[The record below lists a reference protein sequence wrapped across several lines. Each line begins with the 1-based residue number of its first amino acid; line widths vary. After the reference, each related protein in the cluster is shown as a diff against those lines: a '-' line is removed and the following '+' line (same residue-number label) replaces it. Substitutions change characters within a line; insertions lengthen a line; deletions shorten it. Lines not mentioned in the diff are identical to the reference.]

1 MRNSLVWTLKNWKV
15 FPGCSIKRNRRCDM
29 KYREVLAAMSL
40 ITLMAAGL
48 PALAEEHA
56 PPGTGAPYVLA
67 FDERPG
73 SGGPPPQGK
82 REEAM
87 KKVETL
93 KKWRLIE
100 ELNLDEK
107 TADRFLPMLS
117 SIDRERRELMKE
129 RREAMRRLREALNS
143 PTPGEREIKQG
154 LKRAESVSRKL
165 QELHEK
171 ELNAAREHLTY
182 EQQARYLIF
191 NQEFEREM
199 RRIISRARGRRPG
212 GQGREGGPMYEGQG
226 REGGAEFGG
235 PEGGSPPF
243 APGGRRY

>member
-1 MRNSLVWTLKNWKV
+1 
-15 FPGCSIKRNRRCDM
+15 M
-29 KYREVLAAMSL
+29 KYGK
-40 ITLMAAGL
+40 IFMAAALFTLTVAGV

-73 SGGPPPQGK
+73 SWGPPPQGK

-107 TADRFLPMLS
+107 TADSFLPMLS

-129 RREAMRRLREALNS
+129 RMEALRRLREALNS
-143 PTPGEREIKQG
+143 PAPGERRIKEG
-154 LKRAESVSRKL
+154 IDMAESVSRKL
-165 QELHEK
+165 QELSEK
-171 ELNAAREHLTY
+171 EIKAAREHLTY
-182 EQQARYLIF
+182 EQQARFLIF
-191 NQEFEREM
+191 NQEFAREM

-212 GQGREGGPMYEGQG
+212 GQGREGGPMYGGQG
-226 REGGAEFGG
+226 REGEPMYGG
-235 PEGGSPPF
+235 PEGGRPPF
-243 APGGRRY
+243 PPGGRR